1 MMRSDTSTFQD
12 QGAVVTGA
20 GEGIGFEIAR
30 QLALQ
35 GASVLLNDIQEARAK
50 EAAAAIRYEGGVCIG
65 TGGDVGEVDAVR
77 SLVDEAV
84 TAFGQ
89 LNIAVANAGLSLWSD
104 FFAFEPDDF
113 NRLLSVNLGGS
124 FFLAQAAAR
133 QMREQTSGGN
143 ILFLSSVTG
152 HRAVDKGSAYGM
164 TKSALEMLARSL
176 GVELAAHGISV
187 NAVAPG
193 ATVTPR
199 TLEENPD
206 YVADWSAIT
215 PTQRP
220 AYPNDVAQAALFLL
234 SPAARHITGQTLL
247 VDGGWT
253 AVSPAPPNP

>member
-1 MMRSDTSTFQD
+1 
-12 QGAVVTGA
+12 
-20 GEGIGFEIAR
+20 
-30 QLALQ
+30 
-35 GASVLLNDIQEARAK
+35 
-50 EAAAAIRYEGGVCIG
+50 
-65 TGGDVGEVDAVR
+65 
-77 SLVDEAV
+77 
-84 TAFGQ
+84 
-89 LNIAVANAGLSLWSD
+89 
-104 FFAFEPDDF
+104 
-113 NRLLSVNLGGS
+113 
-124 FFLAQAAAR
+124 
-133 QMREQTSGGN
+133 
-143 ILFLSSVTG
+143 
-152 HRAVDKGSAYGM
+152 M